1 MGVVNAVEVRR
12 QVLQLLVKLFLSL
25 DEPDYFS
32 TAQCY
37 VYLNEPQPTSELL
50 RTLLQRSDKD
60 ERAVLVAYQTAFDLV
75 ESATQDF
82 LHHVRSELEKMK
94 FDQDAPKQQVISSLS
109 GTETIRL

>member
-1 MGVVNAVEVRR
+1 LGIALEAQRLDVIEHVFSLTQDKTLLTYVLEMAMGVVNAVEVRR

-25 DEPDYFS
+25 VEPDYFS

-60 ERAVLVAYQTAFDLV
+60 ERAAKGSSD
-75 ESATQDF
+75 
-82 LHHVRSELEKMK
+82 H
-94 FDQDAPKQQVISSLS
+94 APLIVDYDGI
-109 GTETIRL
+109 